1 MLLQRNG
8 ECSSWDINYVHFKL
22 KSKITN
28 HIPKWRHQ
36 LTVPATVHGNAHFP
50 SPFLMEYFFSKH
62 LVCLGGIWEDT
73 TAFVIFFQWVLLS
86 PEVTFKYK
94 DIRID
99 RNEMDF
105 LLSNLQSANAGPL
118 CTRHDVVTVWMTL
131 YIFFGIF
138 YDRFFWISSEI
149 GDNSWS
155 LEDRFLA
162 FEDKSHLDPNLA
174 NDTRDWTLTTEMP
187 RLWLEGWLLVRT
199 QSYHFKAWFQLGN
212 TNWSHSLHAI
222 WVRWNSGEKKP

>member
-1 MLLQRNG
+1 MAAPTNSPSNSAWKCTFSFTFSDG
-8 ECSSWDINYVHFKL
+8 IFFFKAPSMFRRYL
-22 KSKITN
+22 R
-28 HIPKWRHQ
+28 RH
-36 LTVPATVHGNAHFP
+36 NRI
-50 SPFLMEYFFSKH
+50 
-62 LVCLGGIWEDT
+62 CD
-73 TAFVIFFQWVLLS
+73 FFQWVLLS

-118 CTRHDVVTVWMTL
+118 CTRHDVVTVWMIL